1 MTVLYIV
8 IVLCCISFLANL
20 YLGFKLYQ
28 FSVII
33 FKVEDS
39 LEESL
44 DILDKKYKKMNE
56 IIQTPV
62 FFDSVEIR
70 QVISE
75 IKECHA
81 AILKIANKLTYQ
93 AGVKSESIEEE
104 NSKEK
109 KEDQ

>member
-1 MTVLYIV
+1 MSTLYIV
-8 IVLCCISFLANL
+8 IVLCCISFLANI
-20 YLGFKLYQ
+20 YLALKLYQ

-39 LEESL
+39 LEDSL
-44 DILDKKYKKMNE
+44 DILDRKYKKMNE

-75 IKECHA
+75 IKDCHA

-93 AGVKSESIEEE
+93 AGIKSESIKEE
-104 NSKEK
+104 NSKKK
-109 KEDQ
+109 KEG